1 MPQSGDNTID
11 EGRLYREHERN
22 KRYYFDLQEQRAI
35 LEKKT
40 RELMREI
47 RNAGMILESSQ
58 RQIDQIDRARF
69 SIKGKG

>member
-1 MPQSGDNTID
+1 MTQAGDNTID

-35 LEKKT
+35 LEDNM

-47 RNAGMILESSQ
+47 RNAKMILDSSQ

-69 SIKGKG
+69 SIKGRD